1 MFAKRLRQLRREA
14 DLTQA
19 QLAEALGATRGMI
32 ASYETGGKQPPLDI
46 LMKIADY
53 FDCSIDYLVGKTDE
67 KKAGAVVVK
76 GDDLPKILRD
86 AGFIQALVSR
96 EALAELSDE
105 ELRGIALRA
114 LQAME
119 DRKEGKDHDPES

>member
-1 MFAKRLRQLRREA
+1 M
-14 DLTQA
+14 
-19 QLAEALGATRGMI
+19 
-32 ASYETGGKQPPLDI
+32 
-46 LMKIADY
+46 
-53 FDCSIDYLVGKTDE
+53 
-67 KKAGAVVVK
+67 VK